1 MNFGKKRL
9 RMAGMLLGITM
20 LGSVFAGCGGEEA
33 ENSNEIKVGANFEIT
48 GNVANYGTTARDGFK
63 LAIKEANEAGGIDG
77 KQIVIVEADNKS
89 DPAESANAATKLI
102 SDDKV
107 VAIVGPATSGAVQAE
122 SQIATENKIPI
133 IAPCATSPDITVEN
147 GQVKEFVFR
156 GCFIDPLQSNTMANF
171 AANELKAKTAV
182 IYLDSSTDYSKSLAE
197 VFKNKFEALGGKV
210 VMQEAFV
217 AKDQD
222 FKAALTNIKTA
233 NADVIYVPA
242 YYEEVGKIVKQ
253 ARELGITQPI
263 LGVDGWDDTKVV
275 DIAGADALNNTYYVT
290 HYIDT
295 DPDVKAFVDSFTKE
309 YGHAPGVFAALGYDA
324 GKMLVDAI
332 KRAGSTDPV
341 AIQKALAETKDLQVG
356 TGKLTVDAN
365 HNLIKNAFIIEM
377 KDGVKTLKERVTP
390 TTAEG

>member
-33 ENSNEIKVGANFEIT
+33 ANSNEIKVGANFEIT

-233 NADVIYVPA
+233 NADVIYIPA

-263 LGVDGWDDTKVV
+263 LGTDGWDDTKVV

-295 DPDVKAFVDSFTKE
+295 DPSPLSAMTQVKCS
-309 YGHAPGVFAALGYDA
+309 
-324 GKMLVDAI
+324 
-332 KRAGSTDPV
+332 
-341 AIQKALAETKDLQVG
+341 
-356 TGKLTVDAN
+356 
-365 HNLIKNAFIIEM
+365 
-377 KDGVKTLKERVTP
+377 
-390 TTAEG
+390 

>member
-33 ENSNEIKVGANFEIT
+33 ANSNEIKVGANFEIT

-197 VFKNKFEALGGKV
+197 VFKNKFEALGGQV

-233 NADVIYVPA
+233 NADVIFVPA

-356 TGKLTVDAN
+356 TGKLTVDEN